1 LVLPGG
7 WELGGLDRLGARE
20 SGAVLAVAAAPADH
34 AAGAAL
40 PLEPLVAWE
49 CGFPAMGRGPA
60 ERGDG
65 RRLCSPTA
73 G

>member
-1 LVLPGG
+1 LPGG

-20 SGAVLAVAAAPADH
+20 SGAVLAVAGAPAGH

-60 ERGDG
+60 GYGEGC
-65 RRLCSPTA
+65 RLCCPTA